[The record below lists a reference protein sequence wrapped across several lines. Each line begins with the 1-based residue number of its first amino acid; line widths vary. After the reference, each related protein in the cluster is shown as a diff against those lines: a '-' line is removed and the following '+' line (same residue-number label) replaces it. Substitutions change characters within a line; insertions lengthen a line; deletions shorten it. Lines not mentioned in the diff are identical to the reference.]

1 VSRQIQRAQALTRLR
16 LVGAAAVTLF
26 VCKGQAMADKRDHGA
41 GAKVPAPIEA
51 DITLTEGPGA
61 VGAGFKLR
69 GSVLTILL
77 PRGEDG
83 ARAGLYRL
91 NLDKHDALVGALAN
105 LPASAAGPPAV
116 MGMPAAAFAIRVHG
130 KEQHLVAHL
139 PTVDPHVDKI
149 LVELGRYEKASK
161 DKPVLAISLAV
172 APMVPAKAKEPQ
184 TVTVRIA
191 TAGERGAE
199 VSFNPALL
207 KLQAAAEPQ
216 PAPAGVT
223 PLPPE
228 WDQVSAPLAGSSPQ
242 TLKAGT
248 TSDVKLTVNVSAPE
262 YRWLRAVYDGNAT
275 FRAPDQ
281 VEDVRLGL
289 VSKAV
294 RFGAAPAGSKK

>member
-1 VSRQIQRAQALTRLR
+1 
-16 LVGAAAVTLF
+16 
-26 VCKGQAMADKRDHGA
+26 MADKHDHGA
-41 GAKVPAPIEA
+41 GAAVAAPIEA

-83 ARAGLYRL
+83 ARAGLYQL
-91 NLDKHDALVGALAN
+91 NLDKHDTLVAALAN
-105 LPASAAGPPAV
+105 LPASAVGPPAV
-116 MGMPAAAFAIRVHG
+116 MGMPAASVAVRVHG
-130 KEQHLVAHL
+130 KEQHLVAPL
-139 PTVDPHVDKI
+139 PTADPHVDKI
-149 LVELGRYEKASK
+149 LVELGRYENASK
-161 DKPVLAISLAV
+161 DKPVLAISLALE
-172 APMVPAKAKEPQ
+172 PMVPAKAKEPQ

-191 TAGERGAE
+191 TTGERGAE
-199 VSFNPALL
+199 VSFNPRLL

-223 PLPPE
+223 ALPPE
-228 WDQVSAPLAGSSPQ
+228 WDQVSAPLADSLPQ

-262 YRWLRAVYDGNAT
+262 YRWLRAVYDGNIT

-281 VEDVRLGL
+281 VEDIRFGL
-289 VSKAV
+289 SSKAV
-294 RFGAAPAGSKK
+294 KLSAAPTGSRK